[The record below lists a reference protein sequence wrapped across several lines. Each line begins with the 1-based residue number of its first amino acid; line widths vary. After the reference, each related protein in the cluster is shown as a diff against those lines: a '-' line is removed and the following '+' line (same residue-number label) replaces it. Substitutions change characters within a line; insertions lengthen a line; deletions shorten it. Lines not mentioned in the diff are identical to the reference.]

1 MFLRFV
7 LSTTFDGGNPGP
19 LTRRKFRTYL
29 HAMNIQTRLLR
40 FCLCLGLAVANA
52 LPVAAA
58 PSLADISSYL
68 ESLKYLRSDLVQVNP
83 DGTRREGTLYVHR
96 PGRMRLEY
104 SRPKADVVIAGGG
117 QISLI
122 EAGSKVLRQYPL
134 RSSPLALF
142 LAAEPDLEAKLGAS
156 SLITGDERTMVIA
169 MDPERPGLGSLEI
182 QFINEPLRLYGWT
195 VIDAYGRRTRV
206 VLVNM
211 EVGIRPAAR
220 LFNVQHELG
229 SRSGN

>member
-1 MFLRFV
+1 M
-7 LSTTFDGGNPGP
+7 PGALP
-19 LTRRKFRTYL
+19 RNRSGVYL
-29 HAMNIQTRLLR
+29 HAMNIRAGLLH
-40 FCLCLGLAVANA
+40 FCLCLGLAATNA
-52 LPVAAA
+52 LPAFAAA
-58 PSLADISSYL
+58 PSLGEISSYL

-104 SRPKADVVIAGGG
+104 SRPQADVVIAGGG

-134 RSSPLALF
+134 RYSPLALF

-156 SLITGDERTMVIA
+156 SLVPGDERTMVIA
-169 MDPERPGLGSLEI
+169 KDPERPGLGSLEI

-206 VLVNM
+206 VLVNL
-211 EVGIRPAAR
+211 EVGVRPAAR
-220 LFNVQHELG
+220 LFNVQLELG